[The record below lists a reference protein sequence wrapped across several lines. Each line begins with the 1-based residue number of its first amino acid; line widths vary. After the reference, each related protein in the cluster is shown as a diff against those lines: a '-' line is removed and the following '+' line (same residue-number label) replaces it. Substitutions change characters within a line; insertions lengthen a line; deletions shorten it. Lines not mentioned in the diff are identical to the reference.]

1 MCLRADY
8 LRHPQYGGLLMAAFG
23 IAIITRS
30 ETRLAMAAVLW
41 FVLHQ
46 KVRRVLSGGA
56 GSESL
61 QTEFVQLTVAQAA
74 QQHQS

>member
-1 MCLRADY
+1 MVPDPRLFCTADY
-8 LRHPQYGGLLMAAFG
+8 LRHPQYAGLLMAAFG

-46 KVRRVLSGGA
+46 KVRW
-56 GSESL
+56 
-61 QTEFVQLTVAQAA
+61 AA
-74 QQHQS
+74 QQLPLTTAGFPAVKSVSV

>member
-1 MCLRADY
+1 
-8 LRHPQYGGLLMAAFG
+8 MAAFG

-46 KVRRVLSGGA
+46 KVGGRSDTGVGYLV
-56 GSESL
+56 GSTL
-61 QTEFVQLTVAQAA
+61 GLFD
-74 QQHQS
+74 